1 MARQQVRGVMIIPE
15 KFKLLS
21 TLLTHMATRYM
32 VYADRAKTV
41 LLLDVILTGTKKDS
55 FTYYDDTLYD
65 DQILYFTT
73 NMQLSDDSWCGE
85 SPLTRVVLRR
95 EQVSSTG
102 IIVTPNVSI
111 LKPGLSGGFNI
122 NASEYIRYEGTSAHD
137 STTYRIEDEIT
148 GEIVFEKE
156 DDKNNLLTIKT
167 PDNILK
173 PNRVY
178 RISVRFKDVIGR
190 YSNYGSMLYNYS
202 NLLYT
207 MFPVE
212 STTTMYGSNIILEN
226 NAKDRVIS
234 DLVTVEGF
242 MDGEILYTGT
252 MLNNKIIIDSK
263 QFSVGDIVELKI
275 TMGDSVRHVTVYI
288 SKLKTSIV
296 LDPTFN
302 LNNVVEN
309 ITLDLDTVIDNNGTT
324 RQEFK
329 DGYIYDFTTDS
340 RLVRYK
346 YDDVSKKLTNYS
358 ILKQYDIPISN
369 VYRRV
374 IENPI
379 DGNIIVIAVNV
390 YNTNPHS
397 IIIIDIN
404 TNNILDV
411 ISINGA
417 NWSAVY
423 SQQPLII
430 DNLLYL
436 INYSN
441 STTNPSISKTVYTLD
456 LTTYVLELKG
466 IISFD
471 SLDINTSGNTYC
483 GGYNQLLYKGE
494 IYFINN
500 GGDGGLTNTVGRV
513 VHKLNRS
520 TLALETVGV
529 LNIDI
534 GIPSGKVSSILT
546 SLKNGKP
553 VLIYS
558 KCSTTSSGSPIRT
571 ITGIYYIDLD
581 TMTVD
586 TTNMIT
592 GVAHTTTHG
601 NNVLL
606 NDGTFLFFN
615 STECVHFK

>member
-55 FTYYDDTLYD
+55 YTYYDDKLYD

-178 RISVRFKDVIGR
+178 RISVRFKDVVGR

-212 STTTMYGSNIILEN
+212 SMTIMYGSSIILEN
-226 NAKDRVIS
+226 NAKDRIVS
-234 DLVTVEGF
+234 DIVTVEGF
-242 MDGEILYTGT
+242 IDNELVYTGQ
-252 MLNNKIIIDSK
+252 MINNKISVNTK
-263 QFSVGDIVELKI
+263 QFSVGDILELKLS
-275 TMGDSVRHVTVYI
+275 MADSVRYINIYI
-288 SKLKTSIV
+288 SKLNMKSIV
-296 LDPTFN
+296 DPNFMLSNTF
-302 LNNVVEN
+302 EN
-309 ITLDLDTVIDNNGTT
+309 ITLDLNTVVPNTGSTKM
-324 RQEFK
+324 EFK
-329 DGYIYDFTTDS
+329 DGYIYDYTDTQQ
-340 RLVRYK
+340 LVKYK
-346 YDDVSKKLTNYS
+346 YDDTTKKLTNYT
-358 ILKQYDIPISN
+358 ILKQYDIVTPN
-369 VYRRV
+369 TYRRV
-374 IENPI
+374 IENPL
-379 DGNIIVIAVNV
+379 DGNIIIITSNDITSDVGSIIILDILTFDIIDIISSNIGISNAIFNQQ
-390 YNTNPHS
+390 
-397 IIIIDIN
+397 IIIIDGKLYLSGLWI
-404 TNNILDV
+404 TNNYNTK
-411 ISINGA
+411 S
-417 NWSAVY
+417 
-423 SQQPLII
+423 
-430 DNLLYL
+430 LYR
-436 INYSN
+436 
-441 STTNPSISKTVYTLD
+441 LD
-456 LTTYVLELKG
+456 LITYVLEMVG
-466 IISFD
+466 NISFD
-471 SLDINTSGNTYC
+471 NLDFNSFGNASCSGYKPILYRDSIYLISNGGHNGIYYTSSKNVYKLNLTTMTMSVVGILDI
-483 GGYNQLLYKGE
+483 
-494 IYFINN
+494 
-500 GGDGGLTNTVGRV
+500 DV
-513 VHKLNRS
+513 
-520 TLALETVGV
+520 
-529 LNIDI
+529 
-534 GIPSGKVSSILT
+534 GIPAGNHASILT
-546 SLKNGKP
+546 VLKNDRV

-558 KCSTTSSGSPIRT
+558 KCALTANSNPIRT

-615 STECVHFK
+615 NTECVHFK